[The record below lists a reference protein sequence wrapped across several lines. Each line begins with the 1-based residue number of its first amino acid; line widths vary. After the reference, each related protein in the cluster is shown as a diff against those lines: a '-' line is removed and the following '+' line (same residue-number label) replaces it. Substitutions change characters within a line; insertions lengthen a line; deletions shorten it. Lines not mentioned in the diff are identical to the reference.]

1 MSRSATPRRIGAVQ
15 GLAMPFRGFSRSGS
29 TISAGMLLGIF
40 RSRAEE
46 FSFALAVILTPVVV
60 AREVWMLVKQHSP
73 AAGAAERAV
82 QTSLAPLFLPG
93 LVGMVFSFVAGLVA
107 LAWLSKWLE
116 QGRWKFFGYYCFL
129 AAAVVLAMS
138 FKHA

>member
-1 MSRSATPRRIGAVQ
+1 M
-15 GLAMPFRGFSRSGS
+15 
-29 TISAGMLLGIF
+29 
-40 RSRAEE
+40 
-46 FSFALAVILTPVVV
+46 SFALAVILTPVVV
-60 AREVWMLVKQHSP
+60 AREVLKLVKQHNQ
-73 AAGAAERAV
+73 AASAVESAV

-93 LVGMVFSFVAGLVA
+93 LLGMVFSFVAGLIA

-138 FKHA
+138 FKRN